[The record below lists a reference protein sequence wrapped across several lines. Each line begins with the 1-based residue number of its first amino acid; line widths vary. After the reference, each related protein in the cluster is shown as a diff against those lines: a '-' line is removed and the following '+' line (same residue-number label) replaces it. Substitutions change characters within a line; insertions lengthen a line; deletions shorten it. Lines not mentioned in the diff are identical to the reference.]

1 MNKFPGTARGV
12 IESAINGK
20 LTELILKAKRSL
32 LQLLMSVM
40 TSSNHAGPIYISTK
54 ETLVVAVSSAL
65 IDVEIQDTVK

>member
-1 MNKFPGTARGV
+1 
-12 IESAINGK
+12 
-20 LTELILKAKRSL
+20 
-32 LQLLMSVM
+32 MSVM